1 MSTIILQTMPATEH
15 SGMVFYS
22 PFASSIELQQ
32 VKDIEQAFWVGKA
45 MIERAKQ
52 SGKSATL
59 TAIVIGRK
67 PKGWNANKHTLAM
80 NTFQ

>member
-1 MSTIILQTMPATEH
+1 MATIILQTMPATES

-32 VKDIEQAFWVGKA
+32 CATIAEAQNMAAA
-45 MIERAKQ
+45 MIARAKQ
-52 SGKSATL
+52 AGKGATL
-59 TAIVIGRK
+59 TATVFGRK
-67 PKGWNANKHTLAM
+67 PSGWNQAKHGFAL

>member
-1 MSTIILQTMPATEH
+1 MATIILQTMPATES
-15 SGMVFYS
+15 SGMVFYTPFTS
-22 PFASSIELQQ
+22 PIELQQ

-52 SGKSATL
+52 AGKGATL
-59 TAIVIGRK
+59 TAIVYGRK
-67 PKGWNANKHTLAM
+67 PNGWDKAKHTLAM